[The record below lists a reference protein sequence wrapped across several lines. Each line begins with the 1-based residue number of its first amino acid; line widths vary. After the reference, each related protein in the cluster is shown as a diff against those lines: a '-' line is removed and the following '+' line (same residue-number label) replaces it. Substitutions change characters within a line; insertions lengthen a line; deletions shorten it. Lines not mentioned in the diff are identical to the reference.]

1 MKIKRHDPMED
12 DLPQKLASPARR
24 TLAAAGIQR
33 LEQLTAF
40 SEYQVSQFH
49 RIGPN
54 ALSQL
59 CHALGAKGLS
69 FAKGKREK

>member
-1 MKIKRHDPMED
+1 MKIRQHDPIEN
-12 DLPQKLASPARR
+12 DLPQELACHACQA
-24 TLAAAGIQR
+24 LAAAGIQR